1 MPADAIIS
9 ERFIFRART
18 LITAILSDP
27 DRSPH
32 IAENSALAVLTAPLN
47 RLANLIAPL
56 TSGEFRSS
64 EHDRSHPKLMMLIF
78 VNCC

>member
-1 MPADAIIS
+1 MPADAIVS

-32 IAENSALAVLTAPLN
+32 IAENSALAILTAPPAENSALAILTAPL
-47 RLANLIAPL
+47 
-56 TSGEFRSS
+56 T
-64 EHDRSHPKLMMLIF
+64 
-78 VNCC
+78 